1 MPTYHWNGRTKNGES
16 ISGTLDAAS
25 RDEVVAAPQGRGIVV
40 TSVAGADRAAAPPEG
55 ASWQAIQVAA
65 GDGRWRA
72 FATRAL
78 MGSLLLVGGFFL
90 ASIATGIWIDCA
102 REPSDESYQCRVEKR
117 MAGVWLFSNENL
129 QRARSAASEER
140 TTGSYDRRTRYSSL
154 TRTRVVITGPFG
166 SVASEWMAYPIPSSP
181 IVVNRLNRFFEG
193 QGQPTF
199 KSRQIE
205 SAPVGAA
212 IMAAIVGLVF
222 LASAL
227 SRLLSR

>member
-1 MPTYHWNGRTKNGES
+1 MPTYSWNGRTKNGQS
-16 ISGTLDAAS
+16 ISGTLDAES
-25 RDEVVAAPQGRGIVV
+25 RDEVVAALQERGIMVG
-40 TSVAGADRAAAPPEG
+40 SVAGADRATAPPEG

-90 ASIATGIWIDCA
+90 MSISTGVWIDCA
-102 REPSDESYQCRVEKR
+102 RDPSDESYRCRVEKR
-117 MAGVWLFSNENL
+117 MAGVRLFSDENL
-129 QRARSAASEER
+129 QRARSAASGEM
-140 TTGSYDRRTRYSSL
+140 TSGSYDRRTGYSGL
-154 TRTRVVITGPFG
+154 TRTRVVITGPYG
-166 SVASEWMAYPIPSSP
+166 SVATEWMAYPIPSSP
-181 IVVNRLNRFFEG
+181 IVASRLNRFFEG

-212 IMAAIVGLVF
+212 IVVTIVGLVF
-222 LASAL
+222 VWSAL
-227 SRLLSR
+227 RRLLSH